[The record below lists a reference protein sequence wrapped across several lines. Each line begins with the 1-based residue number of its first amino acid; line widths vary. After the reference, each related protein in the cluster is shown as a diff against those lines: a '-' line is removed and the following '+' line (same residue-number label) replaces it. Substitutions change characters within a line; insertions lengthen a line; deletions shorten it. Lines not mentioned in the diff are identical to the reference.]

1 MKAISKVLRQQAP
14 QEGFPMPGVNG
25 YAGEQDGSR
34 VILTDVIT
42 FASKA
47 EADQRFPNGVPDY
60 VKLHWASYASYK
72 GWRAVFGWWSNQPE
86 ENDGNP
92 FMEHPAGKPRR
103 DTLFVTVD
111 LDQAPKSEP
120 TIQMTQEQMRRLEE
134 VYSDLY
140 RATFQE
146 DKSASKN
153 LDYTTRVFGKL
164 MKQFRE
170 SWKE

>member
-1 MKAISKVLRQQAP
+1 MKAISKVLRQQVP

-72 GWRAVFGWWSNQPE
+72 GWQAVFGWWSYDPE
-86 ENDGNP
+86 EGDGNP
-92 FMEHPAGKPRR
+92 FMEHPSGKPRR
-103 DTLFVTVD
+103 DTLFVSVA
-111 LDQAPKSEP
+111 LDKAPKP
-120 TIQMTQEQMRRLEE
+120 TIQMTREQMQKLEG
-134 VYSDLY
+134 VYSDLWNFCF
-140 RATFQE
+140 RETESRRLNSTMA
-146 DKSASKN
+146 K
-153 LDYTTRVFGKL
+153 FGEL
-164 MKQFRE
+164 MEQFRE
-170 SWKE
+170 FWKEAK